1 MKKDPK
7 VFLNHILDSIGE
19 IEKNIT
25 NLDEVEF
32 SQNTTVQDAV
42 IRRLEIIGEATKNL
56 PKSFK
61 DKHPEVEWR
70 KVAGLRDIIVH
81 EYFGLSLR
89 LVWKIT
95 QKDIPELK
103 RQISKSLGSL
113 ETPET

>member
-7 VFLNHILDSIGE
+7 IFLNHILESIGE
-19 IEKNIT
+19 IEKNLT
-25 NLDEVEF
+25 NLNEVEF
-32 SQNTTVQDAV
+32 YRNVTVQDAI

-61 DKHPEVEWR
+61 DKHSEVEWR

-81 EYFGLSLR
+81 EYFGLSLKLIWR
-89 LVWKIT
+89 IT

-103 RQISKSLGSL
+103 RKISKVM
-113 ETPET
+113 T